1 MPLKAVFVRTI
12 GLSLLVWVGAEAWA
26 GRVPRPGALTLSV
39 MGWVGAAGLATLFSL
54 SPRLSFLGEIDQREG
69 LLTVLALAGLH
80 VGAAQAHRDERDVRD
95 TLRVA
100 ALCGIAAA
108 VYAQLQLAGL
118 DPIAWSGVH
127 TYTASGVS
135 ALRPAGPLG
144 NPILL
149 GSVLAVVL
157 PLVLARLA
165 ERTSDAVRWVPAGAL
180 LAASLLMTLSR
191 GAWLAA
197 ALGTVLALALALRSG
212 ARPARVGWTLAASLS
227 PALLFGA
234 ARAYAPLVA
243 RFSEGGGG
251 HSNAVRASIARGA
264 VQIWSERPWL
274 GVGPDGFGLAYPRFQ
289 EPALWREEWIGLP
302 VHAHSVPL
310 QVLATMGL
318 LGMLAGTCWLAAA
331 AAGLW
336 RSWRELPASRPV
348 LAALAG
354 AFVALLVAGAT
365 NVVGLAGAALFTVCT
380 ALPGSLRGRPS
391 RAVLPV
397 RPMHPVVPAVAA
409 GLMCVLEL
417 TYGVCELGAL
427 TLARP
432 ARDAQAPANAGPGVL
447 RALATAHADAV
458 RRAVSLWPY
467 DDTLWRLE
475 CQSSLAEAGAAQAG
489 DARVAVGGP
498 AAGTGSESTAE
509 LAAWHAVAME
519 PGRALNF
526 ASLGD
531 ALAARALRTAQ
542 KRTADS
548 ADAAYAR
555 ASELA
560 PADGWLLV
568 SRARFQLAR
577 RDGVRALE
585 IAQRITGLY
594 PEAAVG
600 HTLSGAAL
608 LLLHRPDEARAE
620 LLRARSARWEEDA
633 GQQRAAVERL
643 IESVGPGRAV
653 PLGAPPVQHRREPP
667 RR

>member
-1 MPLKAVFVRTI
+1 MPLKAMFVRTI

-26 GRVPRPGALTLSV
+26 GRVPRPGLQTLSV
-39 MGWVGAAGLATLFSL
+39 MAWVAVAGLATLFSV

-80 VGAAQAHRDERDVRD
+80 VGAAQAHRNERDVRD
-95 TLRVA
+95 TLRVV
-100 ALCGIAAA
+100 ALSGIGAA

-127 TYTASGVS
+127 TYTAEGVS

-149 GSVLAVVL
+149 GVVLAVAL

-180 LAASLLMTLSR
+180 LAASLVMTLSR

-197 ALGTVLALALALRSG
+197 ALGAALALGLALRSG
-212 ARPARVGWTLAASLS
+212 ARPLRVGWTLAASLS

-234 ARAYAPLVA
+234 VRAWAPLVA
-243 RFSEGGGG
+243 RLGEGSSG
-251 HSNAVRASIARGA
+251 HSLAVRASIARGA
-264 VQIWSERPWL
+264 FQLWSERPWL
-274 GVGPDGFGLAYPRFQ
+274 GVGPDAFGLAYPRFQ
-289 EPALWREEWIGLP
+289 EPALWRDEWIGLP
-302 VHAHSVPL
+302 VHAHSAPL
-310 QVLATMGL
+310 QLLATMGL
-318 LGMLAGTCWLAAA
+318 LGVFAGLCWLAAA
-331 AAGLW
+331 TLELGRAW
-336 RSWRELPASRPV
+336 RDLPSARPV

-354 AFVALLVAGAT
+354 AFVALLAGGAL
-365 NVVGLAGAALFTVCT
+365 NAVGLAGAALFAVCT
-380 ALPGSLRGRPS
+380 ALTGSLRERPS

-397 RPMHPVVPAVAA
+397 RPMHPAVPAVAA

-417 TYGVCELGAL
+417 FYGTCELGAL

-432 ARDAQAPANAGPGVL
+432 SRDAQRPAGVTPGEWRLLAGA
-447 RALATAHADAV
+447 RAQAMQ
-458 RRAVSLWPY
+458 RAVSEWPF
-467 DDTLWRLE
+467 DDALWRLG
-475 CQSSLAEAGAAQAG
+475 CQASLAEAEAGVTG
-489 DARVAVGGP
+489 DATSEPGAGM
-498 AAGTGSESTAE
+498 AATVLAE
-509 LAAWHAVAME
+509 HAAWRAVAME
-519 PGRALNF
+519 PGRAQNF

-531 ALAARALRTAQ
+531 ALAARALRTGQ
-542 KRTADS
+542 KSTADS
-548 ADAAYAR
+548 ADVAYAL
-555 ASELA
+555 ASGLA
-560 PADGWLLV
+560 PVDGWLLV
-568 SRARFQLAR
+568 ARARFQLAR

-600 HTLSGAAL
+600 HTLTGAAL

-620 LLRARSARWEEDA
+620 LLRARAARWEEDA

-643 IESVGPGRAV
+643 IESVGPGRAAA
-653 PLGAPPVQHRREPP
+653 LGAPPAQRRLRSP